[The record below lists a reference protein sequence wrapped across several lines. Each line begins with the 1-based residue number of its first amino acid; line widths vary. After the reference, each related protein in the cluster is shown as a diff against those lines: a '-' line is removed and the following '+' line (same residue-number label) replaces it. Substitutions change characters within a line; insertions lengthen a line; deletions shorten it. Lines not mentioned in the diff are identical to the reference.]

1 MKLARLLAG
10 MVLSFTMLVA
20 TSCGSGSDEKCQT
33 IDGVTCSGGSTIKA
47 CCTQTQCKYVYGG
60 KDYPCN
66 GTNCQSA
73 AETVVNLC
81 M

>member
-1 MKLARLLAG
+1 MKLVRLLAG

-33 IDGVTCSGGSTIKA
+33 VDGVTCANGSTIKA

-66 GTNCQSA
+66 GTSCQSA